1 MQDFGG
7 QKVHVIEETGAA
19 AIFDALKARG
29 ITQAHFNNGTFTLPK
44 QKFAPAFLAAF
55 KRVTDL
61 RDPVN
66 GADVPLVVAI
76 NSDKSMKDSYAGKD
90 NEAALSA
97 NLVPQAERAEN
108 VASLLSALYP
118 DRPVAIVFYD
128 EQTPRELY
136 SGLSGYGFGLKS
148 LHKVG
153 FGTSREEKPIVGAE
167 FFEWVF
173 ACPLPFEAKPVM
185 YNDTRDSLETDV
197 RPNLVEK
204 LTVVHGPHGAPYM
217 IPDGTLLFSLPM
229 DLKYLGVRE
238 TRFGDAAPELKR

>member
-7 QKVHVIEETGAA
+7 QKVHIIEETGAA

-29 ITQAHFNNGTFTLPK
+29 ITQAHFNNGTFMLPK
-44 QKFAPAFLAAF
+44 EKFAPAFLAAF

-66 GADVPLVVAI
+66 GVNVPLVVAI

-90 NEAALSA
+90 NEAALVE
-97 NLVPQAERAEN
+97 NLVPQEERAAN
-108 VASLLSALYP
+108 AASLLSSLYP
-118 DRPVAIVFYD
+118 DRSVAVVFYD
-128 EQTPRELY
+128 EQTPHEIY
-136 SGLSGYGFGLKS
+136 SGLSKLGFGLKS

-153 FGTSREEKPIVGAE
+153 FGTSDKEKPIIGAE

-173 ACPLPFEAKPVM
+173 ACPLPFDAKPVM
-185 YNDTRDSLETDV
+185 YNDTRDALETDV

-229 DLKYLGVRE
+229 ELKYLGVRE
-238 TRFGDAAPELKR
+238 TRLGDAAPEFKR